1 MLRRAPVSTRTYP
14 LCPYTTLCRSSCRTT
29 PLGASRRSCLELP
42 QQSLDLGDVGIA
54 ERLAIGEVRDQ
65 RADAA
70 AEQAIDEPLRFLAD
84 GIGALDR
91 GAIEIAPTVGLGRH
105 RAFLAQPREQRLHRR
120 LRPTVD
126 LADAPGQVGGGIGRA
141 TVR

>member
-54 ERLAIGEVRDQ
+54 ERLAIGEVLDQ
-65 RADAA
+65 RTDAA
-70 AEQAIDEPLRFLAD
+70 AEQAPDEPLRFLAD

-91 GAIEIAPTVGLGRH
+91 GAIKIAPTAGLGRH
-105 RAFLAQPREQRLHRR
+105 RAFLHPPHEPRPHRPLPPPLDFPVALGQRNNQ
-120 LRPTVD
+120 
-126 LADAPGQVGGGIGRA
+126 G
-141 TVR
+141 

>member
-70 AEQAIDEPLRFLAD
+70 AEQAIDEPLRFLSD

-91 GAIEIAPTVGLGRH
+91 GAIEIAPTVGLCRH
-105 RAFLAQPREQRLHRR
+105 RPFLAQPHEHPPPRT
-120 LRPTVD
+120 LRSTV
-126 LADAPGQVGGGIGRA
+126 ASSTARGQGA
-141 TVR
+141 